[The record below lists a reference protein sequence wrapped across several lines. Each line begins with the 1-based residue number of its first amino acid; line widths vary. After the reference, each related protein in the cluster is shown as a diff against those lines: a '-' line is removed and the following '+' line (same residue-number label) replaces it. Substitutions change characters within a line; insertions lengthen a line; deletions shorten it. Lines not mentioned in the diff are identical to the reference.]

1 MIGNPLL
8 LFLILFGLHFA
19 LGLVAYIERRLK
31 PLYALL
37 HLRKT
42 NTFSLTSIAKHYDNI
57 GLRVPEKLLIEPE
70 PMLTAMLR
78 KLEARVSLEITAVLF
93 VALIPSSVLTALL
106 V

>member
-1 MIGNPLL
+1 MNSHPLL
-8 LFLILFGLHFA
+8 LFVILFGLHFA

-42 NTFSLTSIAKHYDNI
+42 NTFSVTSIAKHYDTI

-78 KLEARVSLEITAVLF
+78 KLEARVSLEVAAVLF

>member
-1 MIGNPLL
+1 MNSHPLL
-8 LFLILFGLHFA
+8 LFVILFGLHFA

-42 NTFSLTSIAKHYDNI
+42 NTFSVTSIAKHYDSI
-57 GLRVPEKLLIEPE
+57 GIRVPEKLLVEPE

-78 KLEARVSLEITAVLF
+78 KLEARVSLEVAAVLF

>member
-1 MIGNPLL
+1 MNSHPLL
-8 LFLILFGLHFA
+8 LFVILFGLHFA
-19 LGLVAYIERRLK
+19 LGLVAYIERRVK

-42 NTFSLTSIAKHYDNI
+42 NTFSVTSIAKHYETI

-78 KLEARVSLEITAVLF
+78 KLEARVSLEVAAVLF